1 MKNRPAASGR
11 NRPAASVRER
21 PAASRP
27 SLPIPAG
34 SVSLPDAARMWLGDG
49 KSQGWSHR
57 TLEDRRK
64 ALERFCWWLETE
76 AETPP
81 DTAALTPLQIRAFLS
96 YARDPQPTGRYGSNR
111 PAAKREAR
119 PATVNA
125 YYRIL
130 RAFANFCLA
139 EGLLE
144 KNPLKNVKA
153 PRIPNDQLQ
162 PLNREQLQLLI
173 DVARRGRAP
182 DRDVAMLQLLVD
194 SGLRASE
201 LCGLRVRDLD
211 RGAGKLWVTGKGNKR
226 RQVYMGTTTR
236 RSLWRYLETNRRDAL
251 GEEPLFASI
260 GGTQS
265 GAALTANGVHRVVAK
280 AGRMAGLSGA
290 SPHALRRS
298 FAINFLRGGGNL
310 LELQALMGH
319 EDLTVLRRYVALAEM
334 DLAEA
339 HRAASPVDRM
349 KLR

>member
-1 MKNRPAASGR
+1 
-11 NRPAASVRER
+11 
-21 PAASRP
+21 
-27 SLPIPAG
+27 
-34 SVSLPDAARMWLGDG
+34 MWLGDG

-57 TLEDRRK
+57 TLDDRRK
-64 ALERFCWWLETE
+64 ALERLIWWVEHETE
-76 AETPP
+76 VPVV
-81 DTAALTPLQIRAFLS
+81 TAALTPLRIRAFLS
-96 YARDPQPTGRYGSNR
+96 YARDPQPAGRYGSNR
-111 PAAKREAR
+111 PAARREAR

-144 KNPLKNVKA
+144 ESPLKNVKA
-153 PRIPNDQLQ
+153 PRIPTDQLQ
-162 PLNREQLQLLI
+162 PLSQEQLQLLI
-173 DVARRGRAP
+173 DAARRGRAP
-182 DRDVAMLQLLVD
+182 DRDVALIQLLVD

-211 RGAGKLWVTGKGNKR
+211 RGAGKLWVIGKGNKG

-236 RSLWRYLETNRRDAL
+236 RSLWRYLETNRRDAF
-251 GEEPLFASI
+251 GEEPLFASV

-280 AGRMAGLSGA
+280 AGRMAGLTGVRC
-290 SPHALRRS
+290 SPHTLRHT
-298 FAINFLRGGGNL
+298 FAVNFLRGGGNL
-310 LELQALMGH
+310 LELQVLMGH
-319 EDLTVLRRYVALAEM
+319 EDLTVLRRYVALAEA